1 MGAEPLESPGV
12 SYDQYICSL
21 SPLAQA
27 AQDNL
32 EMGEGQPREYG
43 SHIRI
48 RAHVNTHTHTLTH
61 APSLTVRR
69 SPIISYDN
77 QPAP

>member
-48 RAHVNTHTHTLTH
+48 RAHVNTHTHTH
-61 APSLTVRR
+61 SLTLPL
-69 SPIISYDN
+69 SQSEGLL
-77 QPAP
+77 